1 MKNLKTIL
9 TLIFTVLVL
18 NGASFSQQGV
28 SLGIEGGLNLAN
40 ANLKPTLNNG
50 SKTGFMVGGFVDIGV
65 SKYVS
70 IKPAIRYI
78 TKGFEIRNNFGVT
91 YTENLSYI
99 EFPMLIN
106 VNLPLN
112 QVKPYFELGPTL
124 GIQLSASEEATDGVN
139 FQENDVSTAYES
151 IDFGLYFGSGMEFKV
166 ADKTDLFT
174 GFGYSLGFSNILK
187 GTLTA
192 KNNGFRFTAGVKFGL

>member
-1 MKNLKTIL
+1 MKNLKTVL
-9 TLIFTVLVL
+9 TLIFAVFTITA
-18 NGASFSQQGV
+18 ASFSQQGV
-28 SLGIEGGLNLAN
+28 SLGLEGGLNLAN

-50 SKTGFMVGGFVDIGV
+50 SKTGFMIGGFVDIGV

-78 TKGFEIRNNFGVT
+78 TKGFELRNNFGVT

-99 EFPMLIN
+99 EFPMLVN

-124 GIQLSASEEATDGVN
+124 GIQLSANEEATDGVN
-139 FQENDVSTAYES
+139 FRETDVSTAYES
-151 IDFGLYFGSGMEFKV
+151 IDF
-166 ADKTDLFT
+166 
-174 GFGYSLGFSNILK
+174 
-187 GTLTA
+187 
-192 KNNGFRFTAGVKFGL
+192 